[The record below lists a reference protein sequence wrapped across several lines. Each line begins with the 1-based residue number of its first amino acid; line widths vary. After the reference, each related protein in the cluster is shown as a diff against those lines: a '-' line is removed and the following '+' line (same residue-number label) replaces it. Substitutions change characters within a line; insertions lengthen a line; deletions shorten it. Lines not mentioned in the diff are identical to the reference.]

1 MLGLDTIR
9 SAGAGISRYDDCFER
24 FGHKILPTRRFP
36 GSAGGRAL
44 VKQHSQLVSMMRGL
58 LAELGIDVP
67 AAVVTIIGITN
78 EKQCESGGSGERN
91 DVRPHKARTFGD

>member
-24 FGHKILPTRRFP
+24 FGHKSLPTRRFP

-44 VKQHSQLVSMMRGL
+44 VKQHNQLVNMMRGL
-58 LAELGIDVP
+58 LAELGIDIP
-67 AAVVTIIGITN
+67 EGLERPTAHFSELQISPILPT
-78 EKQCESGGSGERN
+78 GG
-91 DVRPHKARTFGD
+91 